1 MPKNTGAKVLIV
13 EELQNGVLSKKEII
27 ERVKKKGKFKTQ
39 QNAPKTI
46 NNHLYALMNERII
59 DVMCYDLSVIDNKIG
74 EMVRKGKINRNV
86 DADGMVFA
94 LLKLNHLVVLNL
106 IKKLETPG
114 EDVENLKIVKS
125 VFKSKIQNT
134 EDIKESKWIK
144 LEDSVRSIP
153 LKLFLTALE
162 EETTNNKINITVF
175 DLEIGRFLKYKDLKK
190 LSIKNE
196 NANIMFFEQS
206 PIKSELKSSKKKS
219 YKINEYA
226 KIWSL
231 NTKYVDTTGSWTA
244 KKFLNYHKFNSPQ
257 KKKTLDEINS
267 LFNEIIFYINSQ
279 NVDNKT
285 KLQNKFAWGL
295 SDETNADGIFDEF
308 LNEFQQ
314 EKKLF
319 ELKKKNEI
327 LENLLNK
334 SNIL

>member
-1 MPKNTGAKVLIV
+1 
-13 EELQNGVLSKKEII
+13 
-27 ERVKKKGKFKTQ
+27 
-39 QNAPKTI
+39 
-46 NNHLYALMNERII
+46 
-59 DVMCYDLSVIDNKIG
+59 
-74 EMVRKGKINRNV
+74 MVRKGKINRNV